1 MKFSLTILGS
11 SSALPT
17 SDRFLTAQVL
27 NVNERFFLLDCG
39 EGTQIQL
46 RRCKIPFGKIKHI
59 FISHLHGDHVFGL
72 PGLLST
78 FNLLGRT
85 TELHIY
91 AHTNLKQILNQFLG
105 QFYTKLGFD
114 LVYHPLNEDKFSMI
128 YDDKSLEIFSFPL
141 KHRIPCSGF
150 LFKQK
155 QQMRNIRKDVIEL
168 YQIPIRE
175 RVNIKKGADFVTEEG
190 KTIPNKWLTIDPPKS
205 ISFAFVTDTEFLP
218 HIATYINNVDLLY
231 HESTFLNEDALL
243 AKETGHS
250 TAIEAARMAKFAG
263 ASKLIL
269 GHFSTRY
276 RNPDLFLQQAKDEF
290 ENSFLAED
298 GKTFEIN

>member
-72 PGLLST
+72 PGLIST

-85 TELHIY
+85 NELHIY
-91 AHTNLKQILNQFLG
+91 SHVTLKQILNQFLG
-105 QFYTKLGFD
+105 QFGPKPGFD
-114 LVYHPLNEDKFSMI
+114 LVYHPLDEEKFTMI
-128 YDDKSLEIFSFPL
+128 YADNSLEVYSFPL
-141 KHRIPCSGF
+141 RHRIPCSGF
-150 LFKQK
+150 LFSEKQH
-155 QQMRNIRKDVIEL
+155 MRNIRKEVIEL
-168 YQIPIRE
+168 YQIPVRE
-175 RVNIKKGADFVTEEG
+175 RVNIKKGADFITDDG
-190 KTIPNKWLTIDPPKS
+190 KRIPNSLITLPPPKAK
-205 ISFAFVTDTEFLP
+205 SFAYVTDTEFLP
-218 HIATYINNVDLLY
+218 AIAGYIKNVDLLY
-231 HESTFLNEDALL
+231 HESTFLSEDAIL
-243 AKETGHS
+243 AGETGHS
-250 TAIEAARMAKFAG
+250 TSVEAARMAKLAG
-263 ASKLIL
+263 ASKLVM

-276 RNPDLFLQQAKDEF
+276 RNTDQFLQQAREEF
-290 ENSFLAED
+290 ENSILAED
-298 GKTFEIN
+298 GKVFEIN